1 MKIKS
6 IKATVHKIPTV
17 VPLLK
22 HPIERKFVFCEV
34 ETDDGIK
41 GYGLTGGQFLPWSVI
56 TALTKEF
63 LPVVKDMDPR
73 DTEAIHE
80 KVWWKMNQ
88 RSMTGVIS
96 SALSCLDIACWDIH
110 GKATGRTVAQLLGG
124 ARDWAPTYCT
134 FGFPEYDIDQLK
146 QAAKDR
152 LAEGHRRLKM
162 VVAVVRGGWQEDAR
176 RVRAVRDVIGPDIEL
191 MMDANYMFKPVE
203 AKLLCR
209 AVEDC
214 NLTWF
219 EEPLHANDARA
230 MADLRQSTRIPLSA
244 GQMEGH
250 RWRLRELIDRKAVDI
265 IQPNCCY
272 NGGYTETQKV
282 AHMAQMYNLPIAN
295 GGGWPLFN
303 MHAMAGLM
311 NGWRVEFHLDMQ
323 YVGEK
328 IFVNPPQPKDNIV
341 KIPSAPGLGLTPNF
355 DALKDTMVKE

>member
-6 IKATVHKIPTV
+6 IKATLHMIPTE

-22 HPIERKFVFCEV
+22 HPIKRRFVFCEV
-34 ETDDGIK
+34 ETDDGVK
-41 GYGLTGGQFLPWSVI
+41 GHGLTGGTYLPHATI
-56 TALTKEF
+56 TAINKEF
-63 LPVVKDMDPR
+63 LPVLKDMDPR

-96 SALSCLDIACWDIH
+96 GALSAIDIACWDIH

-134 FGFPEYDIDQLK
+134 FGFPEYDMDQLK

-162 VVAVVRGGWQEDAR
+162 VVGVNKGGWQEDAK
-176 RVRAVRDVIGPDIEL
+176 RVRAVRDTIGPDIEL
-191 MMDANYMFKPVE
+191 MMDANYKFQPVE
-203 AKLLCR
+203 AKMLCR

-219 EEPLHANDARA
+219 EEPLYANDARA
-230 MADLRQSTRIPLSA
+230 MADLRHSTRIPLSA

-250 RWRLRELIDRKAVDI
+250 RWRLRELIDRQAVDI

-282 AHMAQMYNLPIAN
+282 AHMAQMYNVPIAN
-295 GGGWPLFN
+295 GGGWPLHN
-303 MHAMAGLM
+303 MHSMAGLM

-323 YVGEK
+323 YTGEK
-328 IFVNPPQPKDNIV
+328 IFVNPPKPENNIV
-341 KIPSAPGLGLTPNF
+341 KIPNAPGLGLTPNF
-355 DALKDTMVKE
+355 DVLKDSLVKE

>member
-1 MKIKS
+1 MKIQS
-6 IKATVHKIPTV
+6 IKATVHEIDSK

-22 HPIERKFVFCEV
+22 HPLRRRIVFCEV
-34 ETDDGIK
+34 KTDDGHT
-41 GYGLTGGQFLPWSVI
+41 GYGLTGGAYLPFAI
-56 TALTKEF
+56 ATALNREF

-80 KVWWKMNQ
+80 AVWWKMNQ
-88 RSMTGVIS
+88 RSMTGVVS
-96 SALSCLDIACWDIH
+96 AALSCLDIACWDIH

-134 FGFPEYDIDQLK
+134 FGFPEYDRDQLK

-162 VVAVVRGGWQEDAR
+162 VVGVDPGGWMEDAK
-176 RVRAVRDVIGPDIEL
+176 RVQLVRETVGPDIEL
-191 MMDANYMFKPVE
+191 MMDANYKFQPVE

-214 NLTWF
+214 NITWF

-230 MADLRQSTRIPLSA
+230 MADLRRSTRIPLSA

-250 RWRLRELIDRKAVDI
+250 RWRLRELIERRAVDI

-282 AHMAQMYNLPIAN
+282 AHMAQCFNLPIAN

-323 YVGEK
+323 YVGELL
-328 IFVNPPQPKDNIV
+328 FVNPPKPENNIV
-341 KIPSAPGLGLTPNF
+341 RIPPAPGLGLTPNF
-355 DALKDTMVKE
+355 DTLRDTRIGE